1 LLKLIPVVAIVLVI
15 QAVVALPFVWDPAAY
30 ALGFKMG
37 AQTSPMEYLEY
48 SKLADYLIALT
59 SSNQST
65 QYWFRES
72 LDFGNYLQTSMLQ
85 VNVYY
90 FFLRQ
95 GVLVRCLN
103 NLKMGYLKDVV
114 KRKDILILMAL
125 FFITCQIV
133 PRE

>member
-1 LLKLIPVVAIVLVI
+1 
-15 QAVVALPFVWDPAAY
+15 
-30 ALGFKMG
+30 MG